1 MRSVR
6 ESPLCNSGGD
16 EIVKHLLPP
25 IEVAGT
31 PLREE
36 SKR

>member
-1 MRSVR
+1 MRSLR
-6 ESPLCNSGGD
+6 KSLLFNAGGD
-16 EIVKHLLPP
+16 EIVKLLLPP

-31 PLREE
+31 PLQEG